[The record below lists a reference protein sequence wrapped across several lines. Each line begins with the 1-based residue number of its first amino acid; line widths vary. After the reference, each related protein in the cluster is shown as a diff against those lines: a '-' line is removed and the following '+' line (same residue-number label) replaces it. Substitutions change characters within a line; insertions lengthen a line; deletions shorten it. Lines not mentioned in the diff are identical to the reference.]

1 MTTMRTKN
9 NARKKPS
16 RSSCS
21 EGAFLPA
28 KTPADRGKSVNGGR
42 GDGWKDVLRK
52 DVLLRGNG
60 GRSFS
65 QEGLC
70 IAAEPSQFRYASE
83 RGQNRE
89 ISSNLFN

>member
-1 MTTMRTKN
+1 MLGDVYMIHDGISDHTFPFVDAHV
-9 NARKKPS
+9 ARFPVYH
-16 RSSCS
+16 R
-21 EGAFLPA
+21 
-28 KTPADRGKSVNGGR
+28 KSKSPC
-42 GDGWKDVLRK
+42 DGWK

-70 IAAEPSQFRYASE
+70 IAAEPSQFRCAAE

-89 ISSNLFN
+89 ISSNLFNL